1 MSLLEAMTEG
11 HAHVVEV
18 QGELGRVRDALDRTD
33 HVLTVVDH
41 TLTQAERAI
50 EESRRLFPFVVGA
63 VAVVVAGGVAFAIW
77 RSRRAPAVTPA
88 PAVVPVSVSV
98 TEEGN

>member
-1 MSLLEAMTEG
+1 MMSLLEAMTEG

-41 TLTQAERAI
+41 TLTQAEHAI
-50 EESRRLFPFVVGA
+50 AESRRLFPFVVGA
-63 VAVVVAGGVAFAIW
+63 AAVVVAGGVAFAIW
-77 RSRRAPAVTPA
+77 RSRRASSPA
-88 PAVVPVSVSV
+88 PAAVSV
-98 TEEGN
+98 TVPATEEGK

>member
-18 QGELGRVRDALDRTD
+18 QGELGRVREALDRTD

-41 TLTQAERAI
+41 TLTQAEHAI

-77 RSRRAPAVTPA
+77 RSRRAPAPV
-88 PAVVPVSVSV
+88 VVPVSVPA

>member
-1 MSLLEAMTEG
+1 MSLLEAVADG
-11 HAHVVEV
+11 HAHVMEV

-41 TLTQAERAI
+41 TLTQAEHAI

-77 RSRRAPAVTPA
+77 RSRRAPAAVSA
-88 PAVVPVSVSV
+88 PDS
-98 TEEGN
+98 EEGT